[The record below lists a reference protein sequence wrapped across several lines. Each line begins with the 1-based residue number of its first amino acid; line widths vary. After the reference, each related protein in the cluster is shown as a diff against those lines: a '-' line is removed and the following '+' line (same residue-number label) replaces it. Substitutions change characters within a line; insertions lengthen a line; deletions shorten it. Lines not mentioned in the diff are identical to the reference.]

1 VVKSVYD
8 PILGHSEQKSDLVA
22 KAIKWQIIGVSK
34 SKFGSGGAQGGMIDC
49 CPSSFLLFS

>member
-34 SKFGSGGAQGGMIDC
+34 SKFGSGGAQGA
-49 CPSSFLLFS
+49 